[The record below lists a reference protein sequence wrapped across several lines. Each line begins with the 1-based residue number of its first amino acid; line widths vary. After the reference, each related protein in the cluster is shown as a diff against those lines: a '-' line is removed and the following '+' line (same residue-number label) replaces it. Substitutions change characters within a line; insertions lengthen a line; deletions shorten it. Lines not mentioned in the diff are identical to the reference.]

1 MGDELHL
8 VATSQEGMTEGEE
21 KPAALAEEEASS
33 AKLEEE
39 TADRLRWRTPWREEV
54 GAESSGRREGEIE
67 W

>member
-1 MGDELHL
+1 
-8 VATSQEGMTEGEE
+8 MTEGEE

-54 GAESSGRREGEIE
+54 GAVSSGRREGEIE